1 MRPTLY
7 KLVDRIPVPV
17 EEMGVELQSSDER
30 RVALTNIGDTIVS
43 TVFLQIDHAWE
54 GQPLLFETMVFEG
67 IFDME
72 SERTSTWDEAVEAH
86 ERMCER
92 VRQGAGQ

>member
-30 RVALTNIGDTIVS
+30 RV
-43 TVFLQIDHAWE
+43 
-54 GQPLLFETMVFEG
+54 
-67 IFDME
+67 
-72 SERTSTWDEAVEAH
+72 
-86 ERMCER
+86 
-92 VRQGAGQ
+92 RQGAGQ